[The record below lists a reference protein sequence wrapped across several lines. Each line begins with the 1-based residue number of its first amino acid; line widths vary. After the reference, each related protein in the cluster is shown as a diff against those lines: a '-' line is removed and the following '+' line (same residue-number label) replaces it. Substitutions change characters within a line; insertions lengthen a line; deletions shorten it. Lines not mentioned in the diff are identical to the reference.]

1 MGYYD
6 YLCPTK
12 KMMLMKKI
20 LLCVATL
27 MAFVAGVNAQS
38 LKERALVYKYVV
50 NDKAPG
56 VHTTIKNG
64 VKIWTNSN
72 GDNLG
77 EYKYSITQ
85 SEKKEAD
92 KIRAQAIDEI
102 SKKSL
107 TKEARKKADE
117 AVRKKLIEQKTA
129 KNRKNDNSS
138 SETES
143 VFNVN
148 TKD

>member
-1 MGYYD
+1 
-6 YLCPTK
+6 
-12 KMMLMKKI
+12 MKKI
-20 LLCVATL
+20 LFIFVVL
-27 MAFVAGVNAQS
+27 MAFATSVNAHS
-38 LKERALVYKYVV
+38 LKQRALVYKYVV

>member
-1 MGYYD
+1 
-6 YLCPTK
+6 
-12 KMMLMKKI
+12 
-20 LLCVATL
+20 
-27 MAFVAGVNAQS
+27 MAFATSVNAQS
-38 LKERALVYKYVV
+38 LKQRALVYKYVV

-148 TKD
+148 TTD

>member
-1 MGYYD
+1 
-6 YLCPTK
+6 
-12 KMMLMKKI
+12 MKKI
-20 LLCVATL
+20 LFIFVVL
-27 MAFVAGVNAQS
+27 MAFATSVNAQS
-38 LKERALVYKYVV
+38 LKQRALVYKYVV

>member
-1 MGYYD
+1 
-6 YLCPTK
+6 
-12 KMMLMKKI
+12 MKKI

-38 LKERALVYKYVV
+38 L
-50 NDKAPG
+50 
-56 VHTTIKNG
+56 
-64 VKIWTNSN
+64 
-72 GDNLG
+72 
-77 EYKYSITQ
+77 YSITQ

>member
-1 MGYYD
+1 
-6 YLCPTK
+6 
-12 KMMLMKKI
+12 
-20 LLCVATL
+20 
-27 MAFVAGVNAQS
+27 MAFATSVNAQS
-38 LKERALVYKYVV
+38 LKQRALVYKYVV

>member
-1 MGYYD
+1 
-6 YLCPTK
+6 
-12 KMMLMKKI
+12 MKKI
-20 LLCVATL
+20 LFIFVVL
-27 MAFVAGVNAQS
+27 MAFATSVNAPS
-38 LKERALVYKYVV
+38 LKQRALVYKYVV

>member
-1 MGYYD
+1 
-6 YLCPTK
+6 
-12 KMMLMKKI
+12 
-20 LLCVATL
+20 
-27 MAFVAGVNAQS
+27 MAFATSVNAQS
-38 LKERALVYKYVV
+38 LKQRALVYKYVV

-107 TKEARKKADE
+107 SKIDRKEANKA
-117 AVRKKLIEQKTA
+117 VKNISPKLKIAANK
-129 KNRKNDNSS
+129 KNDNSS

>member
-1 MGYYD
+1 
-6 YLCPTK
+6 
-12 KMMLMKKI
+12 MKKI

-50 NDKAPG
+50 IDKASG

>member
-1 MGYYD
+1 
-6 YLCPTK
+6 
-12 KMMLMKKI
+12 
-20 LLCVATL
+20 
-27 MAFVAGVNAQS
+27 MAFETSVNAQS
-38 LKERALVYKYVV
+38 LKERVLVYKYVV

-107 TKEARKKADE
+107 TKVDRKEADKA
-117 AVRKKLIEQKTA
+117 VKKKLLEKKTSNNK
-129 KNRKNDNSS
+129 KNNNSS

-148 TKD
+148 TTD

>member
-1 MGYYD
+1 
-6 YLCPTK
+6 
-12 KMMLMKKI
+12 MKKI
-20 LLCVATL
+20 QFIFVVL
-27 MAFVAGVNAQS
+27 MAFATSVNAQS
-38 LKERALVYKYVV
+38 LKQRALVYKYVV

>member
-1 MGYYD
+1 
-6 YLCPTK
+6 
-12 KMMLMKKI
+12 
-20 LLCVATL
+20 
-27 MAFVAGVNAQS
+27 MAFATSVNAQS
-38 LKERALVYKYVV
+38 LKQRALVYKYVV

-117 AVRKKLIEQKTA
+117 AVRKKLIEQKTV

>member
-1 MGYYD
+1 
-6 YLCPTK
+6 
-12 KMMLMKKI
+12 MKKI
-20 LLCVATL
+20 RFIFVVL
-27 MAFVAGVNAQS
+27 MAFATSVNAQS
-38 LKERALVYKYVV
+38 LKQRALVYKYVV

>member
-1 MGYYD
+1 MVFS
-6 YLCPTK
+6 T
-12 KMMLMKKI
+12 
-20 LLCVATL
+20 
-27 MAFVAGVNAQS
+27 GVNAQS
-38 LKERALVYKYVV
+38 LKQRALVYKYVV

-85 SEKKEAD
+85 SDKKEAD

>member
-1 MGYYD
+1 
-6 YLCPTK
+6 
-12 KMMLMKKI
+12 MKKI

-38 LKERALVYKYVV
+38 LKERALVYNYVV

-107 TKEARKKADE
+107 TKEARKKVDE

>member
-1 MGYYD
+1 
-6 YLCPTK
+6 
-12 KMMLMKKI
+12 MKKI

-117 AVRKKLIEQKTA
+117 AVRKKLIEQKTV

>member
-1 MGYYD
+1 
-6 YLCPTK
+6 
-12 KMMLMKKI
+12 MKKI
-20 LLCVATL
+20 LFIFVVL
-27 MAFVAGVNAQS
+27 MAFETSVNAQS
-38 LKERALVYKYVV
+38 LKERVLVYKYVV

-107 TKEARKKADE
+107 TKVDRKEADKA
-117 AVRKKLIEQKTA
+117 VKKKLLEKKTSNNK
-129 KNRKNDNSS
+129 KNNNSS

-148 TKD
+148 TTD

>member
-1 MGYYD
+1 
-6 YLCPTK
+6 
-12 KMMLMKKI
+12 MKKI

-38 LKERALVYKYVV
+38 LKQRALVYKYVV

>member
-1 MGYYD
+1 
-6 YLCPTK
+6 
-12 KMMLMKKI
+12 MKKI
-20 LLCVATL
+20 LFIFVVL
-27 MAFVAGVNAQS
+27 MAFTTGVNAQS

-107 TKEARKKADE
+107 SKINRKEADKA
-117 AVRKKLIEQKTA
+117 VKKKLNEKKTA
-129 KNRKNDNSS
+129 KNKKNDNSS

-148 TKD
+148 TTD

>member
-1 MGYYD
+1 
-6 YLCPTK
+6 
-12 KMMLMKKI
+12 MKKI
-20 LLCVATL
+20 LFIFVVL
-27 MAFVAGVNAQS
+27 MAFATSVNAQS
-38 LKERALVYKYVV
+38 LKQRALVYKYVV

-77 EYKYSITQ
+77 DYKYSITQ
-85 SEKKEAD
+85 SENKEAD

-107 TKEARKKADE
+107 TKEVRKQADE

>member
-1 MGYYD
+1 
-6 YLCPTK
+6 
-12 KMMLMKKI
+12 MKKI
-20 LLCVATL
+20 LFIFVVL
-27 MAFVAGVNAQS
+27 MAFATSVNAQS
-38 LKERALVYKYVV
+38 LKQRALVYKYVV

-148 TKD
+148 TTD

>member
-1 MGYYD
+1 
-6 YLCPTK
+6 
-12 KMMLMKKI
+12 
-20 LLCVATL
+20 
-27 MAFVAGVNAQS
+27 MAFATSVNAQS

>member
-1 MGYYD
+1 
-6 YLCPTK
+6 
-12 KMMLMKKI
+12 MKKI

-77 EYKYSITQ
+77 EDKYSITQ

>member
-1 MGYYD
+1 
-6 YLCPTK
+6 
-12 KMMLMKKI
+12 
-20 LLCVATL
+20 
-27 MAFVAGVNAQS
+27 MAFATSVNAQS
-38 LKERALVYKYVV
+38 LKQRALVDKYVV

>member
-1 MGYYD
+1 
-6 YLCPTK
+6 
-12 KMMLMKKI
+12 MKKI

-38 LKERALVYKYVV
+38 LKQRALVYKYVV

-77 EYKYSITQ
+77 EYEYSVTV

-92 KIRAQAIDEI
+92 KIRKEFYNQVIEK
-102 SKKSL
+102 SK
-107 TKEARKKADE
+107 AR
-117 AVRKKLIEQKTA
+117 
-129 KNRKNDNSS
+129 S
-138 SETES
+138 
-143 VFNVN
+143 
-148 TKD
+148 

>member
-1 MGYYD
+1 
-6 YLCPTK
+6 
-12 KMMLMKKI
+12 MKKI

-92 KIRAQAIDEI
+92 KIRAQVIDEI

-107 TKEARKKADE
+107 TKIDRKEADKA
-117 AVRKKLIEQKTA
+117 VKKKLLEKKTSNNK
-129 KNRKNDNSS
+129 KNNNSS

-148 TKD
+148 TTD

>member
-1 MGYYD
+1 
-6 YLCPTK
+6 
-12 KMMLMKKI
+12 
-20 LLCVATL
+20 
-27 MAFVAGVNAQS
+27 MAFATSVNAQS
-38 LKERALVYKYVV
+38 LKQRALVYKYVV

-92 KIRAQAIDEI
+92 KIRSQAIDEI

-148 TKD
+148 TTD

>member
-1 MGYYD
+1 
-6 YLCPTK
+6 
-12 KMMLMKKI
+12 
-20 LLCVATL
+20 

>member
-1 MGYYD
+1 
-6 YLCPTK
+6 
-12 KMMLMKKI
+12 MKKI
-20 LLCVATL
+20 LFI
-27 MAFVAGVNAQS
+27 FVALMVFSTGVNAQS
-38 LKERALVYKYVV
+38 LKQRALVYKYVV

-77 EYKYSITQ
+77 EYEYSVTI

-92 KIRAQAIDEI
+92 KIRKEFYNQVIEK
-102 SKKSL
+102 SKARSKNKKN
-107 TKEARKKADE
+107 KEYEEFEKRRSAEKKKQVE
-117 AVRKKLIEQKTA
+117 AENKK
-129 KNRKNDNSS
+129 NSV
-138 SETES
+138 ES

-148 TKD
+148 TTD

>member
-1 MGYYD
+1 
-6 YLCPTK
+6 
-12 KMMLMKKI
+12 MKKI

-102 SKKSL
+102 
-107 TKEARKKADE
+107 
-117 AVRKKLIEQKTA
+117 
-129 KNRKNDNSS
+129 
-138 SETES
+138 
-143 VFNVN
+143 
-148 TKD
+148 

>member
-1 MGYYD
+1 
-6 YLCPTK
+6 
-12 KMMLMKKI
+12 MKKI

-92 KIRAQAIDEI
+92 KIRAQAMDEI
-102 SKKSL
+102 TKKSL

>member
-1 MGYYD
+1 
-6 YLCPTK
+6 
-12 KMMLMKKI
+12 MKKI

-38 LKERALVYKYVV
+38 LKKRALVYKYVV

-77 EYKYSITQ
+77 EYKYSVTV

>member
-1 MGYYD
+1 
-6 YLCPTK
+6 
-12 KMMLMKKI
+12 MKKL

>member
-1 MGYYD
+1 
-6 YLCPTK
+6 
-12 KMMLMKKI
+12 
-20 LLCVATL
+20 
-27 MAFVAGVNAQS
+27 MAFATSVNAQS
-38 LKERALVYKYVV
+38 LKQRALVYKYVV

-77 EYKYSITQ
+77 EYEYSVTV

-92 KIRAQAIDEI
+92 RIRKEFYNQVIEK
-102 SKKSL
+102 SKARNKNKKN
-107 TKEARKKADE
+107 KEYEEFEKKRSAEKRKQVE
-117 AVRKKLIEQKTA
+117 AENKK
-129 KNRKNDNSS
+129 NGV
-138 SETES
+138 ES

>member
-1 MGYYD
+1 
-6 YLCPTK
+6 
-12 KMMLMKKI
+12 MKKI
-20 LLCVATL
+20 LFIFVVL
-27 MAFVAGVNAQS
+27 MAFATSVNAQS
-38 LKERALVYKYVV
+38 LKQRALVYKYVV

-129 KNRKNDNSS
+129 KNRKNNNSS

>member
-1 MGYYD
+1 
-6 YLCPTK
+6 
-12 KMMLMKKI
+12 MKKI

-77 EYKYSITQ
+77 EYKYSVTV

-107 TKEARKKADE
+107 SNIDRKEAAKA
-117 AVRKKLIEQKTA
+117 VKKKLLEKKTSNNK
-129 KNRKNDNSS
+129 KNNNSS

>member
-1 MGYYD
+1 
-6 YLCPTK
+6 
-12 KMMLMKKI
+12 MKKI

-92 KIRAQAIDEI
+92 KIRSQAIDEI

>member
-1 MGYYD
+1 
-6 YLCPTK
+6 
-12 KMMLMKKI
+12 MKKI

>member
-1 MGYYD
+1 
-6 YLCPTK
+6 
-12 KMMLMKKI
+12 MKKI
-20 LLCVATL
+20 LFIFVVL
-27 MAFVAGVNAQS
+27 MAFATSVNAQS
-38 LKERALVYKYVV
+38 LKQRALVYKYVV

-107 TKEARKKADE
+107 TKINRKEADKA
-117 AVRKKLIEQKTA
+117 VKKKLLEKKTSNNK
-129 KNRKNDNSS
+129 KNNNSS

-148 TKD
+148 TTD

>member
-1 MGYYD
+1 
-6 YLCPTK
+6 
-12 KMMLMKKI
+12 MKKI
-20 LLCVATL
+20 LFIFVVL
-27 MAFVAGVNAQS
+27 MAFATSVNAQS

-117 AVRKKLIEQKTA
+117 AVRKKLIKERTD
-129 KNRKNDNSS
+129 KNKKNDNSS
-138 SETES
+138 SGTES

-148 TKD
+148 TTD

>member
-1 MGYYD
+1 
-6 YLCPTK
+6 
-12 KMMLMKKI
+12 MKKI

-77 EYKYSITQ
+77 EYKYSVTV

-117 AVRKKLIEQKTA
+117 AVRKKFIKERTA
-129 KNRKNDNSS
+129 KTKKNGNTS